1 MPMLRPALFAIALLA
16 FAGGA
21 PLAAQTLPPVDP
33 AIASMSIDQKV
44 ELRQK
49 LMKEDGMLLRQ
60 ARSATGDTA
69 VQAATTVLQNFVN
82 FPALFADH
90 ANNTISEAD
99 SRIWDDFDAFADI
112 FRQGQLD
119 AANMLAAARS
129 GDQAA
134 YQAAYKS
141 LGQKCFECHQSYRID

>member
-1 MPMLRPALFAIALLA
+1 MQLSKFAALGVVSLLA
-16 FAGGA
+16 LGAVAVFADD
-21 PLAAQTLPPVDP
+21 LPTVDP
-33 AIASMSIDQKV
+33 SIAGMSADQKV
-44 ELRQK
+44 TAREAAMKQDGQILRNALKVGKPDQIK
-49 LMKEDGMLLRQ
+49 I
-60 ARSATGDTA
+60 ATS
-69 VQAATTVLQNFVN
+69 VLQNMVN